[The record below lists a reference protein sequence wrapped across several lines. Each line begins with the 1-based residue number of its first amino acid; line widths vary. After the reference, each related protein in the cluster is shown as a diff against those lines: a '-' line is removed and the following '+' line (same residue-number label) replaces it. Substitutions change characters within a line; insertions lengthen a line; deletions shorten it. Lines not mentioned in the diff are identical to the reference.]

1 MIIHKTYDYL
11 SNTDRILISQDL
23 AEVSVHSIRFDRYY
37 TESEKQVNLQ
47 AAEMMSKEEYSA
59 HCKGV
64 SELYKGKMET
74 ILKEFV
80 GKYNIHQVSEETS
93 TMVHYHSDWDLFYG
107 TNEAGD
113 FFTLTFNKKR
123 TPAANLKLLDELLD
137 IVSNLHVKN
146 VQCIVQYT
154 SIDHVEEINQRAKE
168 IYLTLENKWVSYRGD
183 TGRIRIVDSK
193 DGCDLYG
200 FSKKGAHKN
209 YITVPPSALVVMGM
223 SKTERPGVI
232 VLKKSGWQEIHYQR
246 REFKHVSG
254 SSGLSFVMKDGEPVF
269 QCDKAKENYE
279 YALAHPEEYKDVGV
293 KPHIEKY
300 WENTTILCKCGNEL
314 ELRNELHG
322 ACRCPNCGKWYNM
335 SGQELLPPDEW
346 IEEVGV

>member
-107 TNEAGD
+107 TNEVFDGENPYRTEPLQMGIDPITIDRVSRRNGSLYVEGSGFTQWSTVCVEGKPRKTTFIDKEMLRVEVDDMGD
-113 FFTLTFNKKR
+113 
-123 TPAANLKLLDELLD
+123 
-137 IVSNLHVKN
+137 I
-146 VQCIVQYT
+146 
-154 SIDHVEEINQRAKE
+154 
-168 IYLTLENKWVSYRGD
+168 
-183 TGRIRIVDSK
+183 
-193 DGCDLYG
+193 
-200 FSKKGAHKN
+200 
-209 YITVPPSALVVMGM
+209 
-223 SKTERPGVI
+223 
-232 VLKKSGWQEIHYQR
+232 
-246 REFKHVSG
+246 
-254 SSGLSFVMKDGEPVF
+254 SSGDEVTVAQIGEDKFWLSQTETLF
-269 QCDKAKENYE
+269 
-279 YALAHPEEYKDVGV
+279 
-293 KPHIEKY
+293 
-300 WENTTILCKCGNEL
+300 
-314 ELRNELHG
+314 
-322 ACRCPNCGKWYNM
+322 YN
-335 SGQELLPPDEW
+335 
-346 IEEVGV
+346 